1 VNAEMH
7 EHYASGNWIV
17 TPGRDSEFVQR
28 WTEFLEWTRASASE
42 FGSAVLIRDA
52 EDRNHF
58 ISFASWE
65 SVEALRSWRSQP
77 EFAAKL
83 GACRALCDDFRG
95 GNYLVVATV

>member
-1 VNAEMH
+1 MH
-7 EHYASGNWIV
+7 EQYASGNWIV

-28 WTEFLEWTRASASE
+28 WTEFLEWTRACASE

-65 SVEALRSWRSQP
+65 SSDAMNSWRSLP
-77 EFAAKL
+77 DFPDKL
-83 GACRALCDDFRG
+83 GACRSLCTDLRG
-95 GNYLVVATV
+95 SSYTVGARV